1 MMTEDQAKQR
11 FMALTLL
18 RLFGL
23 GLAIAGAAN
32 ILGAWMPERAPNFGY
47 ALLVLGAL
55 DFFLIPA
62 LLKKAWRKLP

>member
-1 MMTEDQAKQR
+1 MTEDQAKQR
-11 FMALTLL
+11 FVALTLL

-23 GLAIAGAAN
+23 GLVIAAAAN
-32 ILGAWMPERAPNFGY
+32 IAGAWMPEMAPTLGDI
-47 ALLVLGAL
+47 LLVIGAL

>member
-1 MMTEDQAKQR
+1 MTEDQAKQR
-11 FMALTLL
+11 FVALTLL

-23 GLAIAGAAN
+23 GLVIAAAAN
-32 ILGAWMPERAPNFGY
+32 IAGAWMPAMAPTLGY
-47 ALLVLGAL
+47 GLLVIGAL